1 MNEILFRMFP
11 FLKKRIS
18 SRASNLLSIF
28 GMASLFML
36 ALYLVSLVGFKESSA
51 IFFFLF
57 LASTFM
63 IPVSFI
69 IHWLME
75 LKQKWDM
82 RVVIVVSPNGHSFAQ
97 NAINAK
103 KAGLQFRRIT
113 AEERHRWT
121 LNNREEFSKVIRRL
135 WSITNEEVEKKRLEA
150 RLIDPDLPIK
160 EFMRI
165 RNRQKNQKNP

>member
-1 MNEILFRMFP
+1 
-11 FLKKRIS
+11 
-18 SRASNLLSIF
+18 
-28 GMASLFML
+28 
-36 ALYLVSLVGFKESSA
+36 
-51 IFFFLF
+51 
-57 LASTFM
+57 M